1 MRFWV
6 PLVGMTLSTFVF
18 NTSEFMPIGLLTD
31 IAADFSMTESA
42 AGMLISVYAWAVMIL
57 SLPLMLCV
65 TKVPPKRLLLGVI
78 VLFGI
83 CQLLSAASV
92 NFWMLM
98 AARIGVAA
106 AHAVFWSIITPLAV
120 RVAPSSKASLAL
132 SMVGM
137 GTSVA
142 MIFGLPCGRML
153 GLAIGWRA
161 TFLTVGIG
169 VVCHRRMPCV
179 RVPQARRGETLHAGE
194 AAEPS
199 AHALASEHVSCHHRR
214 VITAYFTGY
223 GYIEPFFQQVAGLPD
238 DAITFALVL
247 FGAAGLLGSLL
258 FARLGHV
265 TLATF
270 IRFACAGIAAALLLM
285 APAAA
290 GGEVSSCFVCV
301 LWGLAASLFNVSFNA
316 AVIKC
321 APEGASSVAMSM
333 YSGLYNLGIGTGT
346 WLGGMVTANAGDR
359 THRVCGRRSCA
370 GGACLLLPALCGA
383 LASSSSSVDRVA
395 STCGGLLVRGSFDLR
410 GRPLGAAAYP
420 VLKQSSLRCGTARR
434 ARRHAQGLGDLAS
447 ARLTCSRGASPCPRN
462 PFLLALWQ
470 KKRPNLP
477 EIRRFSSRGNL

>member
-1 MRFWV
+1 MQTCSVDGVSCVGLVKMDVFGTPSERKWVLVSMRFWV
-6 PLVGMTLSTFVF
+6 PLVGMMLSTFVF

-31 IAADFSMTESA
+31 IAADFNMTESA

-142 MIFGLPCGRML
+142 MIFGLSCGRML

-161 TFLTVGIG
+161 TFLTVGIVSFAIVACLAFVFPKLDAG
-169 VVCHRRMPCV
+169 KPF
-179 RVPQARRGETLHAGE
+179 TLGKL
-194 AAEPS
+194 PS
-199 AHALASEHVSCHHRR
+199 LLRTRSLLSMYLVTIV

-247 FGAAGLLGSLL
+247 FGAAGLVGSLL

-321 APEGASSVAMSM
+321 APEGASSVAMSI

-346 WLGGMVTANAGDR
+346 WLGGMVTANAGIGLIGY
-359 THRVCGRRSCA
+359 V
-370 GGACLLLPALCGA
+370 GGVLALVGLAYCCLRF
-383 LASSSSSVDRVA
+383 V
-395 STCGGLLVRGSFDLR
+395 GLLRQVRHPSIG
-410 GRPLGAAAYP
+410 
-420 VLKQSSLRCGTARR
+420 
-434 ARRHAQGLGDLAS
+434 
-447 ARLTCSRGASPCPRN
+447 
-462 PFLLALWQ
+462 
-470 KKRPNLP
+470 
-477 EIRRFSSRGNL
+477 

>member
-1 MRFWV
+1 
-6 PLVGMTLSTFVF
+6 
-18 NTSEFMPIGLLTD
+18 
-31 IAADFSMTESA
+31 
-42 AGMLISVYAWAVMIL
+42 MIL

-161 TFLTVGIG
+161 TFLTVGIVSFAIVACLAFVFPKLDAG
-169 VVCHRRMPCV
+169 KPF
-179 RVPQARRGETLHAGE
+179 TLGKL
-194 AAEPS
+194 PS
-199 AHALASEHVSCHHRR
+199 LLRTRSLLSMYLVTIV

-223 GYIEPFFQQVAGLPD
+223 GYIEPFFQQVAGLSD

-247 FGAAGLLGSLL
+247 FGAAGLVGSLL

-290 GGEVSSCFVCV
+290 GGEVASCLVCV

-321 APEGASSVAMSM
+321 APEGASSVAMSI

-346 WLGGMVTANAGDR
+346 WLGGMVTANVGIGLIGY
-359 THRVCGRRSCA
+359 V
-370 GGACLLLPALCGA
+370 GGVLA
-383 LASSSSSVDRVA
+383 LAGLAYCCLRFV
-395 STCGGLLVRGSFDLR
+395 GLLRQVRHPSIG
-410 GRPLGAAAYP
+410 
-420 VLKQSSLRCGTARR
+420 
-434 ARRHAQGLGDLAS
+434 
-447 ARLTCSRGASPCPRN
+447 
-462 PFLLALWQ
+462 
-470 KKRPNLP
+470 
-477 EIRRFSSRGNL
+477 

>member
-31 IAADFSMTESA
+31 IAADFNMTESA

-142 MIFGLPCGRML
+142 MIFGLPCGRMF

-161 TFLTVGIG
+161 TFLTVGIVSFAIVACLAFVFPKLDAG
-169 VVCHRRMPCV
+169 KPF
-179 RVPQARRGETLHAGE
+179 TLGKL
-194 AAEPS
+194 PS
-199 AHALASEHVSCHHRR
+199 LLRTRSLLSMYLVTIV

-247 FGAAGLLGSLL
+247 FGAAGLVGRPPGARDARDVHPLRVRRHRGGAFAHGVCGDRRRGRVVPCVRAVGACGVAVQRVVQRRCHQVRARGCELGSHVDV
-258 FARLGHV
+258 LG
-265 TLATF
+265 
-270 IRFACAGIAAALLLM
+270 ALQPWNRHGNM
-285 APAAA
+285 AWRY
-290 GGEVSSCFVCV
+290 GYCER
-301 LWGLAASLFNVSFNA
+301 
-316 AVIKC
+316 
-321 APEGASSVAMSM
+321 
-333 YSGLYNLGIGTGT
+333 
-346 WLGGMVTANAGDR
+346 GDR
-359 THRVCGRRSCA
+359 AHRVCGRRSCA

-395 STCGGLLVRGSFDLR
+395 SICEIAPGRGGVPRAQTVLAALRNCARGTPP
-410 GRPLGAAAYP
+410 RPGAWQSGSLAPTTAAAP
-420 VLKQSSLRCGTARR
+420 CSNSPRCAAELRAG
-434 ARRHAQGLGDLAS
+434 HAA
-447 ARLTCSRGASPCPRN
+447 ATRGHAVGGGRS
-462 PFLLALWQ
+462 
-470 KKRPNLP
+470 
-477 EIRRFSSRGNL
+477 E

>member
-1 MRFWV
+1 M
-6 PLVGMTLSTFVF
+6 GMTLSTFVF

-31 IAADFSMTESA
+31 IAADFNMTESA

-153 GLAIGWRA
+153 GLGIGWRA
-161 TFLTVGIG
+161 TFLTVGIVSFAI
-169 VVCHRRMPCV
+169 VVCLAFVFPKLDAGK
-179 RVPQARRGETLHAGE
+179 PFTLGKL
-194 AAEPS
+194 PS
-199 AHALASEHVSCHHRR
+199 LLRTRSLLSMYLVTIV

-223 GYIEPFFQQVAGLPD
+223 GYIEPFFQQVAGLSD

-247 FGAAGLLGSLL
+247 FGAAGLVGSLL

-270 IRFACAGIAAALLLM
+270 IRFACAGITAALLLM
-285 APAAA
+285 APAAT
-290 GGEVSSCFVCV
+290 GGEVASCLVCV
-301 LWGLAASLFNVSFNA
+301 LWGLGDDVRRRGGAARAKHVRHVKIHAGIWRSRQL
-316 AVIKC
+316 
-321 APEGASSVAMSM
+321 PLL
-333 YSGLYNLGIGTGT
+333 YS
-346 WLGGMVTANAGDR
+346 LGGFAKPPAGSER
-359 THRVCGRRSCA
+359 RPGGRLSMI
-370 GGACLLLPALCGA
+370 
-383 LASSSSSVDRVA
+383 
-395 STCGGLLVRGSFDLR
+395 F
-410 GRPLGAAAYP
+410 LG
-420 VLKQSSLRCGTARR
+420 KW
-434 ARRHAQGLGDLAS
+434 
-447 ARLTCSRGASPCPRN
+447 RN
-462 PFLLALWQ
+462 W
-470 KKRPNLP
+470 
-477 EIRRFSSRGNL
+477 

>member
-1 MRFWV
+1 MQTCSVDGVSCVGLVKMDVFGTPSERKWVLVSMRFWV

-31 IAADFSMTESA
+31 IAADFNMTESA

-137 GTSVA
+137 GTGIVSFAIVA
-142 MIFGLPCGRML
+142 C
-153 GLAIGWRA
+153 LAIVFPKLDAGKP
-161 TFLTVGIG
+161 F
-169 VVCHRRMPCV
+169 
-179 RVPQARRGETLHAGE
+179 TLGKL
-194 AAEPS
+194 PS
-199 AHALASEHVSCHHRR
+199 LLRTRSLLSMYLVTII

-247 FGAAGLLGSLL
+247 FGAAGLVGSLL
-258 FARLGHV
+258 FARLGNV

-285 APAAA
+285 AFAAT
-290 GGEVSSCFVCV
+290 GGEVSSCLVCV

-346 WLGGMVTANAGDR
+346 WLGGMVTANVGIGLIGY
-359 THRVCGRRSCA
+359 V
-370 GGACLLLPALCGA
+370 GGVLALVGLAYCCLRF
-383 LASSSSSVDRVA
+383 V
-395 STCGGLLVRGSFDLR
+395 GLLRQVRHPSIG
-410 GRPLGAAAYP
+410 
-420 VLKQSSLRCGTARR
+420 
-434 ARRHAQGLGDLAS
+434 
-447 ARLTCSRGASPCPRN
+447 
-462 PFLLALWQ
+462 
-470 KKRPNLP
+470 
-477 EIRRFSSRGNL
+477 

>member
-1 MRFWV
+1 MQTCSVDGVSCVGLVKMDVFGTPSERKWVLVSMRFWV

-31 IAADFSMTESA
+31 IAADFNMTESA

-161 TFLTVGIG
+161 TFLTVGIVSFAIVACLAFVFPKLDAG
-169 VVCHRRMPCV
+169 KPF
-179 RVPQARRGETLHAGE
+179 TLGKL
-194 AAEPS
+194 PS
-199 AHALASEHVSCHHRR
+199 LLRTRSLLGMYLVTIV

-223 GYIEPFFQQVAGLPD
+223 GYIEPFFQQVACLPD

-247 FGAAGLLGSLL
+247 FGAAGLVGSLL

-290 GGEVSSCFVCV
+290 GGEVASCLVCV

-321 APEGASSVAMSM
+321 APEGASSVAMSI

-346 WLGGMVTANAGDR
+346 WLGGMVTANAGIGLIGY
-359 THRVCGRRSCA
+359 V
-370 GGACLLLPALCGA
+370 GGVLALVGLAYCCLRF
-383 LASSSSSVDRVA
+383 V
-395 STCGGLLVRGSFDLR
+395 GLLRQVRHPSIG
-410 GRPLGAAAYP
+410 
-420 VLKQSSLRCGTARR
+420 
-434 ARRHAQGLGDLAS
+434 
-447 ARLTCSRGASPCPRN
+447 
-462 PFLLALWQ
+462 
-470 KKRPNLP
+470 
-477 EIRRFSSRGNL
+477 

>member
-31 IAADFSMTESA
+31 IAADFNMTESA

-106 AHAVFWSIITPLAV
+106 AHAVFWSIINPLAV

-132 SMVGM
+132 SVVGM

-161 TFLTVGIG
+161 TFLTVGIVSFAIVACLAFVFPKFDAG
-169 VVCHRRMPCV
+169 KPF
-179 RVPQARRGETLHAGE
+179 TLGKL
-194 AAEPS
+194 PS
-199 AHALASEHVSCHHRR
+199 LLRTRSLLSMYLVTIV

-247 FGAAGLLGSLL
+247 FGAAGLVGSLL

-301 LWGLAASLFNVSFNA
+301 LWGLAY
-316 AVIKC
+316 C
-321 APEGASSVAMSM
+321 
-333 YSGLYNLGIGTGT
+333 
-346 WLGGMVTANAGDR
+346 
-359 THRVCGRRSCA
+359 
-370 GGACLLLPALCGA
+370 CLRF
-383 LASSSSSVDRVA
+383 V
-395 STCGGLLVRGSFDLR
+395 GLLRQVRHPSIG
-410 GRPLGAAAYP
+410 
-420 VLKQSSLRCGTARR
+420 
-434 ARRHAQGLGDLAS
+434 
-447 ARLTCSRGASPCPRN
+447 
-462 PFLLALWQ
+462 
-470 KKRPNLP
+470 
-477 EIRRFSSRGNL
+477 

>member
-1 MRFWV
+1 MQTCSVDGVSCVGLVKMDVFGTPSERKWVLVSMRFWV

-31 IAADFSMTESA
+31 IAADFNMTESA

-161 TFLTVGIG
+161 TFLTVGIVSFAIVACLAFVFPKLDAG
-169 VVCHRRMPCV
+169 KPF
-179 RVPQARRGETLHAGE
+179 TLGKL
-194 AAEPS
+194 PS
-199 AHALASEHVSCHHRR
+199 LLRTRSLLSMYLVTII

-247 FGAAGLLGSLL
+247 FGAAGLVGSLL

-301 LWGLAASLFNVSFNA
+301 LWGLAASLFDVSLFREGQRAFDVVYAHGETAFAVGAKAAGCTFADGGGMLVAQAVATVQAVCDVSGIDCELSFDELFEIMANA
-316 AVIKC
+316 AGFNI
-321 APEGASSVAMSM
+321 
-333 YSGLYNLGIGTGT
+333 
-346 WLGGMVTANAGDR
+346 
-359 THRVCGRRSCA
+359 
-370 GGACLLLPALCGA
+370 
-383 LASSSSSVDRVA
+383 
-395 STCGGLLVRGSFDLR
+395 
-410 GRPLGAAAYP
+410 
-420 VLKQSSLRCGTARR
+420 
-434 ARRHAQGLGDLAS
+434 
-447 ARLTCSRGASPCPRN
+447 
-462 PFLLALWQ
+462 
-470 KKRPNLP
+470 
-477 EIRRFSSRGNL
+477 

>member
-1 MRFWV
+1 MLVSMRFWV

-31 IAADFSMTESA
+31 IAADFNMTESA

-120 RVAPSSKASLAL
+120 RVAPSPKASLAL

-161 TFLTVGIG
+161 TFLTVGIVSFAIVACLAFVFPKLDAG
-169 VVCHRRMPCV
+169 KPF
-179 RVPQARRGETLHAGE
+179 TLGKL
-194 AAEPS
+194 PS
-199 AHALASEHVSCHHRR
+199 LLRTRSLLSMYLVTII

-223 GYIEPFFQQVAGLPD
+223 GYIEPFF
-238 DAITFALVL
+238 
-247 FGAAGLLGSLL
+247 
-258 FARLGHV
+258 
-265 TLATF
+265 
-270 IRFACAGIAAALLLM
+270 
-285 APAAA
+285 
-290 GGEVSSCFVCV
+290 
-301 LWGLAASLFNVSFNA
+301 
-316 AVIKC
+316 
-321 APEGASSVAMSM
+321 
-333 YSGLYNLGIGTGT
+333 
-346 WLGGMVTANAGDR
+346 
-359 THRVCGRRSCA
+359 
-370 GGACLLLPALCGA
+370 
-383 LASSSSSVDRVA
+383 
-395 STCGGLLVRGSFDLR
+395 
-410 GRPLGAAAYP
+410 
-420 VLKQSSLRCGTARR
+420 
-434 ARRHAQGLGDLAS
+434 
-447 ARLTCSRGASPCPRN
+447 
-462 PFLLALWQ
+462 
-470 KKRPNLP
+470 
-477 EIRRFSSRGNL
+477 